1 MESFWSQYSSAEGD
15 ILLHREGAMILYMN
29 IKMSEIF
36 AQATKYI
43 WISPL
48 KFNIMLEHKWLM
60 IMNFI
65 YNTLQNL

>member
-1 MESFWSQYSSAEGD
+1 MESFWSQYSSA
-15 ILLHREGAMILYMN
+15 EGAMILYMN

-36 AQATKYI
+36 AQATIYI

-60 IMNFI
+60 IMNLI

>member
-15 ILLHREGAMILYMN
+15 ILLNREGAMILYMN